1 MEAII
6 RINETPFRGKVT
18 NINPSVQNG
27 LISFDVQL
35 NEKTN
40 KLFRPNMKVD
50 IYLVTQT
57 KSHVLR
63 VANGPVFKGGMIQ
76 DIFVLN
82 GNKAERRTVH
92 IGLSNFDYVE
102 LMDQVKP
109 GDVVITSDMSNYKN
123 VKEITINN

>member
-1 MEAII
+1 
-6 RINETPFRGKVT
+6 
-18 NINPSVQNG
+18 
-27 LISFDVQL
+27 
-35 NEKTN
+35 
-40 KLFRPNMKVD
+40 
-50 IYLVTQT
+50 
-57 KSHVLR
+57 
-63 VANGPVFKGGMIQ
+63 MIQ